1 MGGYLGKVLRR
12 AVLVLL
18 AEVIGEDALA
28 PVEQGQPIVDL
39 RVAARENNVEPA
51 GILDGRGAR
60 HGSSRP
66 GLPQLDAFEVALAIN
81 AILMADLGRTAGDNL
96 AGARVHALCLERAEQ
111 ALSPEV
117 IRHAAKVTRL
127 VPEARRTHGN
137 VHGVAAGIGDAEVVV
152 GVEDVVSQAE
162 DLH

>member
-1 MGGYLGKVLRR
+1 M
-12 AVLVLL
+12 
-18 AEVIGEDALA
+18 ALA
-28 PVEQGQPIVDL
+28 V
-39 RVAARENNVEPA
+39 
-51 GILDGRGAR
+51 
-60 HGSSRP
+60 
-66 GLPQLDAFEVALAIN
+66 N
-81 AILMADLGRTAGDNL
+81 AILMADLGRTAEDDL
-96 AGARVHALCLERAEQ
+96 AGARVHALCLERAKQ